1 MDGDLR
7 EGDVTM
13 QKVTTCLWFN
23 RNAEEAVNFYV
34 SIFKNSMILNIARYP
49 EGALYPKGSVMLITF
64 QLAGQ
69 EYLALNGGPE
79 FKPTPAM
86 SLAVDCETQAELDE
100 LWKKLTAGGAE
111 SQCGWLTDKYG
122 VSWQLVPSVL
132 PQLMQDKDPEKSKR
146 VTQAL
151 MKMKKIDI
159 DALQRAH
166 DNKAA

>member
-1 MDGDLR
+1 MDGHLR
-7 EGDVTM
+7 ESGVNM

-23 RNAEEAVNFYV
+23 RNAEEAVNFYL
-34 SIFKNSMILNIARYP
+34 SIFKNSKILDIARYP
-49 EGALYPKGSVMLITF
+49 EGAPYPKGSVMLITF

-79 FKPTPAM
+79 FKHTPAM
-86 SLAVDCETQAELDE
+86 SLSVDCESQAEVDR
-100 LWKKLTAGGAE
+100 LWDKLTSGGQE

-122 VSWQLVPSVL
+122 VSWQLVPKDL
-132 PQLMQDKDPEKSKR
+132 LDMMQDKDPEKSKR

-159 DALQRAH
+159 DTLQRAR
-166 DNKAA
+166 DGKAA